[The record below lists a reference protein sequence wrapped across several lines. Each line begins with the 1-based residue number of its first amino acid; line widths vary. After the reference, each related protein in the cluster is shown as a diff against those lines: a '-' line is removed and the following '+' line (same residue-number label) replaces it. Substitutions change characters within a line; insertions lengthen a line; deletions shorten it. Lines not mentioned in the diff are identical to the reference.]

1 MEKFENSLII
11 FVISRERGPKCL
23 ERIDPISVLSEDVME
38 HGTTSL
44 EECQLLVRHSYY
56 LRGRLKL
63 RREIY

>member
-44 EECQLLVRHSYY
+44 EECQLLEAQLLSA
-56 LRGRLKL
+56 GKTQTAS
-63 RREIY
+63 